1 MKNRFRKTILA
12 PVLALMMLCSAFI
25 PSASFAD
32 TADAAAP
39 AEDGVYAVNG
49 QMLKV
54 PSKAVSMADNAIN
67 HNVKVTVSGG
77 RYRVTADFNSMN
89 VGNAKGYLKGIKTY
103 SSDSLSGSSL
113 TGTLASVTIDSY
125 QSYTNGRH
133 ISDSYGTDYPN
144 LVSFD
149 MIPEALTNGG
159 YIPMQVTVPAMAAIN
174 PALGTQDVYLGLDW
188 STARKTTAADP
199 AFDEAEA
206 PLKDPSDKAPEK
218 PKPAVKVK
226 PAKVTG
232 LKAVNTGS
240 RTAKVSWKK
249 AKNASGYIVYRSTS
263 KKSGFKAVRT
273 VKSAKTLSYIN
284 TKLKKNKTYYYKVRA
299 YRTYDKSRT
308 YGSYSSAVS
317 VKIKK

>member
-12 PVLALMMLCSAFI
+12 TVLALMMLCPVFVPA
-25 PSASFAD
+25 ASFAD

-39 AEDGVYAVNG
+39 SEDGVYAVNG

-54 PSKAVSMADNAIN
+54 PSKAVSMADNAIS

-77 RYRVTADFNSMN
+77 RYRVTVDFNSMN
-89 VGNAKGYLKGIKTY
+89 VGNATGYLKGIKTY
-103 SSDSLSGSSL
+103 SSDSLSGNTL
-113 TGTLASVTIDSY
+113 TGTLASATIDSY
-125 QSYTNGRH
+125 QSYTSGRH

-199 AFDEAEA
+199 AFSETEAA
-206 PLKDPSDKAPEK
+206 VKDPSEKTPEE
-218 PKPAVKVK
+218 PKPVVKVK

-232 LKAVNTGS
+232 VKAKNSS
-240 RTAKVSWKK
+240 RKTATVSWKK
-249 AKNASGYIVYRSTS
+249 VKNASGYIVYRSTS
-263 KKSGFKAVRT
+263 QKSGFKAVKT
-273 VKSAKTLSYIN
+273 VKSAKTLSFKN
-284 TKLKKNKTYYYKVRA
+284 TKLKKKKTYYYKVRA
-299 YRTYDKSRT
+299 YKTYGKAKT
-308 YGSYSSAVS
+308 YGSYSSTVS